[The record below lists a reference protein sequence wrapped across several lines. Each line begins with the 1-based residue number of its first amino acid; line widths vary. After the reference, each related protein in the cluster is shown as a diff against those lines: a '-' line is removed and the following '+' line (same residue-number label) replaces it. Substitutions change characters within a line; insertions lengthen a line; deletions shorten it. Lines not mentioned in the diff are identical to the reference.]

1 MQNKSLFSPFHLLE
15 GALMRCFSI
24 EQFESNHVLDLP
36 FSNLNSIRSLQPL
49 KTSFILYSLLDFGP
63 G

>member
-1 MQNKSLFSPFHLLE
+1 
-15 GALMRCFSI
+15 MRCYFI
-24 EQFESNHVLDLP
+24 ELFESNHVLDLP

>member
-1 MQNKSLFSPFHLLE
+1 
-15 GALMRCFSI
+15 MRCFFI
-24 EQFESNHVLDLP
+24 EQFESNHVLGLP
-36 FSNLNSIRSLQPL
+36 FSNLNSIRSLQTL